1 MNAYV
6 IANID
11 IRDPVR
17 YKDYVKLTPDTIA
30 PFGGRFIA
38 RGGRAETLEGDTA
51 TNRIVII
58 EFPNYDKARAWYD
71 SAGYRVAR
79 AIRQSASTGSLILV
93 EGVEAAG
100 TV

>member
-1 MNAYV
+1 MKAYV

-17 YKDYVKLTPDTIA
+17 YADYVKLTPGTIA

-38 RGGRAETLEGDTA
+38 RGGRSERLEGDTA
-51 TNRIVII
+51 ANRMVMI
-58 EFPNYDKARAWYD
+58 EFPSYENAKAWYD
-71 SAGYRVAR
+71 SAGYRVAM

-93 EGVEAAG
+93 EGVESSGAK
-100 TV
+100 

>member
-11 IRDPVR
+11 VRDPTR
-17 YKDYVKLTPDTIA
+17 YADYVKLTPGTIA

-38 RGGRAETLEGDTA
+38 RGGRSERLEGDVSV
-51 TNRIVII
+51 NRIVVI
-58 EFPNYDKARAWYD
+58 EFPSYEQAKAWYD
-71 SAGYRVAR
+71 SEGYRVAM

-93 EGVEAAG
+93 EGTA
-100 TV
+100 